1 MATATTTANKRKIQA
16 VKLEVFTWKGVNR
29 RGEKVQGEIT
39 GTKINEIKAQL
50 RAQGIT
56 PKEVRKKPK
65 PLFSMGQKVEAAD
78 IAAITRQLATMLAS
92 GVPLVQSLDIISKGN
107 KKDAVR
113 EMMAKISADV
123 QGGTLLSEALAKY
136 PIYFD
141 DLYRDLVAAGEN
153 SGAMETM
160 FDRIATYKE
169 KQEELKSKIKKALF
183 YPSAIV
189 FVAIVVTAILLIFVV
204 PQFEDIFHSFGA
216 ELPAFTQLWIKISHV
231 VRDSWYIVLAVLIV
245 AGLMFRQAHRKSQ
258 DVRDRTDRFMLK
270 IPIVGP
276 ILHKAS
282 LARFARTLATT
293 FSAGVPLIEGL
304 NSSAGASGN
313 ALYRDAIL
321 KVRREVE
328 TGMQMNVA
336 MRTTAVFP
344 EMVIQMVLIG
354 EESGSIDEMMTKVAQ
369 IFEREVDDAVDG
381 LMSLLEPA
389 IMIVL
394 GPLIGGLVVAMYLPI
409 FQLGQVVG

>member
-1 MATATTTANKRKIQA
+1 MATAAAKRKIDTQ
-16 VKLEVFTWKGVNR
+16 KLEIFVWKGLNR
-29 RGEKVQGEIT
+29 RGEKVEGEMT
-39 GTKINEIKAQL
+39 GVRINDIKAQL

-56 PKEVRKKPK
+56 PKEVKRKPK
-65 PLFSMGQKVEAAD
+65 SLFSFGQKIDMAD
-78 IAAITRQLATMLAS
+78 IAAMTRQLSTMLGA
-92 GVPLVQSLDIISKGN
+92 GVPLVQSLDIIAKGN

-113 EMMAKISADV
+113 EMMVKISADV

-136 PIYFD
+136 PLYFD
-141 DLYRDLVAAGEN
+141 SLYRDLVAAGEHA
-153 SGAMETM
+153 GAMETM

-169 KQEELKSKIKKALF
+169 KQEELKAKIKKALF

-189 FVAIVVTAILLIFVV
+189 FVAIVVMAILLIFVV

-216 ELPAFTQLWIKISHV
+216 ELPAFTRLWISLSHAV
-231 VRDSWYIVLAVLIV
+231 QSSWYIILAVILAI
-245 AGLMFRQAHRKSQ
+245 AFAFRSMHRKSQ
-258 DVRDRTDRFMLK
+258 DVRDKTDRFILR

-293 FSAGVPLIEGL
+293 FAAGVPLIDGL
-304 NSSAGASGN
+304 ASSAGASGN

-336 MRTTAVFP
+336 MRTTQVFP
-344 EMVIQMVLIG
+344 EMIIQMVMIG
-354 EESGSIDEMMTKVAQ
+354 EESGSIDEMMSKVAS
-369 IFEREVDDAVDG
+369 IYEREVDDAVDG

-394 GPLIGGLVVAMYLPI
+394 GPIIGGLVVAMYLPI
-409 FQLGQVVG
+409 FQLGQVVH

>member
-1 MATATTTANKRKIQA
+1 MATAAASKRKIEAQ
-16 VKLEVFTWKGVNR
+16 KLEIFTWKGLNR
-29 RGEKVQGEIT
+29 RGEKVQGEMT
-39 GTKINEIKAQL
+39 GIRINEIKAQL

-56 PKEVRKKPK
+56 PKEVKRKPK
-65 PLFSMGQKVEAAD
+65 SLFSFGQKIDAAD

-92 GVPLVQSLDIISKGN
+92 GVPLVQSLDIVSKGH

-113 EMMAKISADV
+113 EMMVKISADV

-136 PIYFD
+136 PVYFD
-141 DLYRDLVAAGEN
+141 SLYRDLVAAGEH

-169 KQEELKSKIKKALF
+169 KQEELKAKIKKALF

-216 ELPAFTQLWIKISHV
+216 ELPAFTQLWISISHAV
-231 VRDSWYIVLAVLIV
+231 QNSWYVILAILI
-245 AGLMFRQAHRKSQ
+245 AGALLFRSMHRKSQ
-258 DVRDRTDRFMLK
+258 NVRDKTDKFVLR

-293 FSAGVPLIEGL
+293 FAAGVPLIEGL
-304 NSSAGASGN
+304 ASSAGASGN
-313 ALYRDAIL
+313 ALYRDAVL

-336 MRTTAVFP
+336 MRTTQVFP
-344 EMVIQMVLIG
+344 ELIIQMVLIG
-354 EESGSIDEMMTKVAQ
+354 EESGSIDEMMSKVAQ
-369 IFEREVDDAVDG
+369 IYEREVDDAVDG

-394 GPLIGGLVVAMYLPI
+394 GPIIGGLVVAMYLPI

>member
-1 MATATTTANKRKIQA
+1 MAIATATKRKVETQ
-16 VKLEVFTWKGVNR
+16 KLEIFSWKGLNR
-29 RGEKVQGEIT
+29 RGEKVQGEMT
-39 GTKINEIKAQL
+39 GARINEIKAQL

-56 PKEVRKKPK
+56 PKEVKRKPK
-65 PLFSMGQKVEAAD
+65 SLFSFGQKVEAAD
-78 IAAITRQLATMLAS
+78 IAAVTRQLATMLAS
-92 GVPLVQSLDIISKGN
+92 GVPLVQSLDIIAKGY

-113 EMMAKISADV
+113 EMMVKISGDV

-136 PIYFD
+136 PTLFD
-141 DLYRDLVAAGEN
+141 SLYRDLVAAGEH

-169 KQEELKSKIKKALF
+169 KQEELKAKIKKALF

-216 ELPAFTQLWIKISHV
+216 ELPAFTRLWISISHALQS
-231 VRDSWYIVLAVLIV
+231 SWYIIVGVLII
-245 AGLMFRQAHRKSQ
+245 AGFSFRSAHRKSQ
-258 DVRDRTDRFMLK
+258 SVRDKTDRFILRL
-270 IPIVGP
+270 PIVGS
-276 ILHKAS
+276 ILHKAA

-293 FSAGVPLIEGL
+293 FAAGVPLIDGL
-304 NSSAGASGN
+304 ASSAGASGN
-313 ALYRDAIL
+313 ALYRDAVL

-336 MRTTAVFP
+336 MRTTQVFP
-344 EMVIQMVLIG
+344 EMIIQMVLIG
-354 EESGSIDEMMTKVAQ
+354 EESGSIDEMMSKVAQ
-369 IFEREVDDAVDG
+369 VYEREVDDAVDG

-394 GPLIGGLVVAMYLPI
+394 GPIIGGLVVAMYLPI

>member
-1 MATATTTANKRKIQA
+1 MAIATATKRKVETQ
-16 VKLEVFTWKGVNR
+16 KLEIFSWKGLNR
-29 RGEKVQGEIT
+29 RGEKVQGEMT
-39 GTKINEIKAQL
+39 GARINEIKAQL

-56 PKEVRKKPK
+56 PKEVKRKPK
-65 PLFSMGQKVEAAD
+65 SLFSFGQKVDAVD
-78 IAAITRQLATMLAS
+78 IAAVTRQMATMLAS
-92 GVPLVQSLDIISKGN
+92 GVPLVQSLDIIAKGY

-113 EMMAKISADV
+113 EMMVKISGDV

-136 PIYFD
+136 PTLFD
-141 DLYRDLVAAGEN
+141 SLYRDLVAAGEH

-169 KQEELKSKIKKALF
+169 KQEELKAKIKKALF

-189 FVAIVVTAILLIFVV
+189 FVAIVVTSILLIFVV

-216 ELPAFTQLWIKISHV
+216 ELPAFTRLWISISHALQS
-231 VRDSWYIVLAVLIV
+231 SWYIIVGVLII
-245 AGLMFRQAHRKSQ
+245 AGFSFRSAHRKSQ
-258 DVRDRTDRFMLK
+258 SVRDKTDRFILRL
-270 IPIVGP
+270 PIVGS
-276 ILHKAS
+276 ILHKAA

-293 FSAGVPLIEGL
+293 FAAGVPLIDGL
-304 NSSAGASGN
+304 ASSAGASGN
-313 ALYRDAIL
+313 ALYRDAVL

-336 MRTTAVFP
+336 MRTTQVFP
-344 EMVIQMVLIG
+344 EMIIQMVLIG
-354 EESGSIDEMMTKVAQ
+354 EESGSIDEMMSKVAQ
-369 IFEREVDDAVDG
+369 VYEREVDDAVDG

-394 GPLIGGLVVAMYLPI
+394 GPIIGGLVVAMYLPI

>member
-1 MATATTTANKRKIQA
+1 MAIATATKRKVETQ
-16 VKLEVFTWKGVNR
+16 KLEIFSWKGLNR
-29 RGEKVQGEIT
+29 RGEKVQGEMT
-39 GTKINEIKAQL
+39 GARINEIKAQL

-56 PKEVRKKPK
+56 PKEVKRKPK
-65 PLFSMGQKVEAAD
+65 SLFSFGQKVDAVD
-78 IAAITRQLATMLAS
+78 IAAVTRQLATMLAS
-92 GVPLVQSLDIISKGN
+92 GVPLVQSLDIIAKGY

-113 EMMAKISADV
+113 EMMVKISSDV

-136 PIYFD
+136 PTLFD
-141 DLYRDLVAAGEN
+141 SLYRDLVAAGEH

-169 KQEELKSKIKKALF
+169 KQEELKAKIKKALF

-216 ELPAFTQLWIKISHV
+216 ELPAFTRLWITISHAV
-231 VRDSWYIVLAVLIV
+231 QSSWYVIVGVLII
-245 AGLMFRQAHRKSQ
+245 AGFSFRSAHRKSQ
-258 DVRDRTDRFMLK
+258 NVRDKTDRFILRL
-270 IPIVGP
+270 PIVGS
-276 ILHKAS
+276 ILHKAA

-293 FSAGVPLIEGL
+293 FSAGVPLIDGL
-304 NSSAGASGN
+304 ASSAGASGN
-313 ALYRDAIL
+313 ALYRDAVL

-336 MRTTAVFP
+336 MRTTQVFP
-344 EMVIQMVLIG
+344 EMIIQMVLIG
-354 EESGSIDEMMTKVAQ
+354 EESGSIDEMMSKVAQ
-369 IFEREVDDAVDG
+369 VYEREVDDAVDG

-394 GPLIGGLVVAMYLPI
+394 GPIIGGLVVAMYLPI